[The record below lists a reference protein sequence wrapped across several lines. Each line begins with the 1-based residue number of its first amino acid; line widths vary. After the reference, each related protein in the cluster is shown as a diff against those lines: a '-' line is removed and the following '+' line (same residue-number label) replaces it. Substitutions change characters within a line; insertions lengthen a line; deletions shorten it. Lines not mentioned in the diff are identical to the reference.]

1 MTASGRAR
9 ILVVDDEPDLR
20 ELLSLTLEQMDLT
33 PVTASNLDEAQQR
46 LNSEPIDVVLTDLRL
61 PDGTGLELVDWM
73 QSQAPTVPVAV
84 ITAHGN
90 VDSAVSALKTGAF
103 DFVAKPVDLGVLRRL
118 TTRALE
124 LRRSPAARPPPALLG
139 ESAAL
144 LKLREL
150 IARVARSQAPVLI
163 RGESGTGKELVA
175 RLIHESSPRANNP
188 FVPVNCGAIP
198 ADLIE
203 SELFGHKKGAFTG
216 ANTDHQGL
224 VRAAEGGTLFLD
236 EVSELPEPLQV
247 KLLRLIQERA
257 VRPIGENREIPVDVR
272 FLSATHQN
280 LEQRIREGQFREDL
294 YYRLDVITLFVPPL
308 RDRSED
314 VVLLAQHFLKRFAER
329 AGRPVPDLS
338 AEALHQLRQHSWPGN
353 VRELENVIERA
364 ITLTMDDYIDGD
376 DIHLRPSG
384 QTGQT
389 DKALQTDA
397 PTLPHLLEKMERQAI
412 LKALEE
418 TGGNR
423 TEAARRLGVSFRQ
436 LRYRIEKLGL
446 DR

>member
-1 MTASGRAR
+1 MNTSDQAR

-33 PVTASNLDEAQQR
+33 PVTASDLSEAQQR

-61 PDGTGLELVDWM
+61 PDGTGLELVNWI

-90 VDSAVSALKTGAF
+90 VDSAVKALKSGAF

-124 LRRSPAARPPPALLG
+124 LRRSPETRPPPALLG
-139 ESAAL
+139 ESATVF
-144 LKLREL
+144 KLREL

-175 RLIHESSPRANNP
+175 RLIHESGPRSKSA

-198 ADLIE
+198 PDLIE

-216 ANTDHQGL
+216 ATGDHQGL

-257 VRPIGENREIPVDVR
+257 VRPVGENREMPVDVR

-280 LEQRIREGQFREDL
+280 LEERISHGQFREDL

-308 RDRSED
+308 RDRRED
-314 VVLLAQHFLKRFAER
+314 IVLLAEHFLQKFSER
-329 AGRPVPDLS
+329 AGREVPDLS
-338 AEALHQLRQHSWPGN
+338 PQAQRQLESHTWPGN

-364 ITLTMDDYIDGD
+364 ITLATEPTIGAD
-376 DIHLRPSG
+376 DIQLRSSG
-384 QTGQT
+384 QTPSASQN
-389 DKALQTDA
+389 DIQS
-397 PTLPHLLEKMERQAI
+397 LPDMLEQMERETI
-412 LKALEE
+412 LKALKA

-423 TEAARRLGVSFRQ
+423 TEAAQRLGVSFRQ

-446 DR
+446 DC